1 MKSIAIVTIL
11 VLLLPAASHA
21 QLGFSPGI
29 GVNLSFPS
37 ADLNDLVATGIGGTA
52 LVKFGL
58 IPLIDLTGGV
68 EYIKFTGKDI
78 TVGTVTGEGE
88 GSAFGFVLGGR
99 VNILAVLYGGLETGT
114 YTFNKK
120 FSGGGEEDITRG
132 FVAPIAGVKLGMFDV
147 NARYV
152 SASDDSFWSLRGMI
166 WF

>member
-1 MKSIAIVTIL
+1 MKSIAIVTIML
-11 VLLLPAASHA
+11 LLLPAASHA

-52 LVKFGL
+52 LVKFGM
-58 IPLIDLTGGV
+58 IPLIDITGGV

-78 TVGTVTGEGE
+78 TIGTVTGTGE
-88 GSAFGFVLGGR
+88 GSALGFVFGGR
-99 VNILAVLYGGLETGT
+99 VNILPLIYGGLETGT
-114 YTFNKK
+114 YSFKK
-120 FSGGGEEDITRG
+120 EFSGGEDEITRG
-132 FVAPIAGVKLGMFDV
+132 FFAPMVGVKLGMFDGNV
-147 NARYV
+147 RYI